1 MSRTQH
7 VLIVEDN
14 DDDFETAMEAAR
26 RAGVINRLDRA
37 VSGSACLEMLG
48 ASAQQPGPLPA
59 LVLLD
64 LNMPSED
71 GRDALRLIRND
82 ERLACVPL
90 VVLSASA
97 NPRDVQFAYT
107 NGVNAYHIKPVN
119 HASHLGIL
127 QKIFDYWLVDILL
140 PTQRSLKSS

>member
-14 DDDFETAMEAAR
+14 DDDFETAVEAAR

-37 VSGSACLEMLG
+37 VSGSACLQMLG
-48 ASAQQPGPLPA
+48 ASARQPSALPA

-71 GRDALRLIRND
+71 GRDALLQIRND
-82 ERLACVPL
+82 ERLVCVPL
-90 VVLSASA
+90 VVLSASS
-97 NPRDVQFAYT
+97 NPRDVLFAYSS
-107 NGVNAYHIKPVN
+107 GVNAYHIKPVN
-119 HASHLGIL
+119 HGAHLAIL
-127 QKIFDYWLVDILL
+127 QKIFDYWLVDLLL
-140 PTQRSLKSS
+140 PTQRGLKLS

>member
-1 MSRTQH
+1 MH
-7 VLIVEDN
+7 MLLI
-14 DDDFETAMEAAR
+14 DDEPITTFLTERLLRHEGLSDTAASFQSPTEALTFLLR
-26 RAGVINRLDRA
+26 QIPAGLVPQVI
-37 VSGSACLEMLG
+37 
-48 ASAQQPGPLPA
+48 
-59 LVLLD
+59 LLD

-107 NGVNAYHIKPVN
+107 SGVNAYHIKPVN

-140 PTQRSLKSS
+140 PTQRSLKPS